1 MLISRDNWEFYLGG
15 FTYPGSIILEQDLGA
30 NKVFIYGSRVEKENW
45 KVIFIVPIS
54 PISGKNASW
63 MNFESTDQT
72 DKIGW

>member
-1 MLISRDNWEFYLGG
+1 MVISRDNREFYLGG

-30 NKVFIYGSRVEKENW
+30 NKVSIYGSREENW

>member
-1 MLISRDNWEFYLGG
+1 MSVSLFLQQKKRLEINITDIIFMG
-15 FTYPGSIILEQDLGA
+15 PGKSKRTE
-30 NKVFIYGSRVEKENW
+30 